1 MDKAQD
7 VLSKEELEFLLS
19 PLTDGESQDLS
30 THGERFEDEDE
41 ENGGQT
47 QGEAEHSPQCEKNA
61 WQPRT
66 LEEDDVADA
75 NPVLWAR
82 AEFLASLLEEELGS
96 ATRAHMRAR
105 PLSLAVGFPEDLA
118 ERSAAPA
125 FFALL
130 AAGKSD
136 IVFACNPLTTQ
147 ALADASLGAGH
158 MSLQPRGTLSYFDK
172 ELVRRCLDGLPQM
185 IERAFA
191 LPPCKMSRIVWS
203 ATSGSTPC
211 AFPWPLTALPE
222 SASCCSPWNFLQKR
236 GEQNK
241 RGRFRLS
248 RAPCRIRR
256 T

>member
-1 MDKAQD
+1 
-7 VLSKEELEFLLS
+7 
-19 PLTDGESQDLS
+19 
-30 THGERFEDEDE
+30 
-41 ENGGQT
+41 
-47 QGEAEHSPQCEKNA
+47 
-61 WQPRT
+61 
-66 LEEDDVADA
+66 
-75 NPVLWAR
+75 
-82 AEFLASLLEEELGS
+82 
-96 ATRAHMRAR
+96 MRAR

-191 LPPCKMSRIVWS
+191 LPPCKMSRIVWY
-203 ATSGSTPC
+203 ADDI
-211 AFPWPLTALPE
+211 FLTVRNIRVYAL
-222 SASCCSPWNFLQKR
+222 
-236 GEQNK
+236 
-241 RGRFRLS
+241 RLS
-248 RAPCRIRR
+248 LAIDGLAGECLLLLPLELFAKEG
-256 T
+256 

>member
-30 THGERFEDEDE
+30 THGESFEDEDE
-41 ENGGQT
+41 ENDSQT
-47 QGEAEHSPQCEKNA
+47 QGDAEHSPQEEENA
-61 WQPRT
+61 WQSRT
-66 LEEDDVADA
+66 VPDDAP

-105 PLSLAVGFPEDLA
+105 PLSLAVEFIEDLVQKI
-118 ERSAAPA
+118 ESPA

-136 IVFACNPLTTQ
+136 IVFACTPLTTQ

-158 MSLQPRGTLSYFDK
+158 MSLQPRGALSYFDK

-191 LPPCKMSRIVWS
+191 LQSCKMSRIVWY
-203 ATSGSTPC
+203 ADDI
-211 AFPWPLTALPE
+211 FLTVRDVRGYAL
-222 SASCCSPWNFLQKR
+222 
-236 GEQNK
+236 
-241 RGRFRLS
+241 RLS
-248 RAPCRIRR
+248 LAIDGLAGECLLLLPLELFAKEG
-256 T
+256 

>member
-1 MDKAQD
+1 M
-7 VLSKEELEFLLS
+7 
-19 PLTDGESQDLS
+19 
-30 THGERFEDEDE
+30 
-41 ENGGQT
+41 
-47 QGEAEHSPQCEKNA
+47 
-61 WQPRT
+61 
-66 LEEDDVADA
+66 ADA

-118 ERSAAPA
+118 ERSANPA

-191 LPPCKMSRIVWS
+191 LPPCKMSRIVWY
-203 ATSGSTPC
+203 ADDI
-211 AFPWPLTALPE
+211 FLTVRNIRVYAL
-222 SASCCSPWNFLQKR
+222 
-236 GEQNK
+236 
-241 RGRFRLS
+241 RLS
-248 RAPCRIRR
+248 LAIDGLAGECLLLLPLELFAKEG
-256 T
+256 

>member
-30 THGERFEDEDE
+30 THGESFEDEDE
-41 ENGGQT
+41 ENDGQT

-191 LPPCKMSRIVWS
+191 LPPCKMSRIVWY
-203 ATSGSTPC
+203 ADDI
-211 AFPWPLTALPE
+211 FLTVRNIRVYAL
-222 SASCCSPWNFLQKR
+222 
-236 GEQNK
+236 
-241 RGRFRLS
+241 RLS
-248 RAPCRIRR
+248 LAIDGLAGECLLLLPLELFAKEG
-256 T
+256 

>member
-19 PLTDGESQDLS
+19 PLNVGKSQDLS
-30 THGERFEDEDE
+30 TYGESFVDEDEDE
-41 ENGGQT
+41 ENDGQT

-118 ERSAAPA
+118 ERSANPA

-191 LPPCKMSRIVWS
+191 LPPCKMSRIVWY
-203 ATSGSTPC
+203 ADDI
-211 AFPWPLTALPE
+211 FLTVRNIRVYAL
-222 SASCCSPWNFLQKR
+222 
-236 GEQNK
+236 
-241 RGRFRLS
+241 RLS
-248 RAPCRIRR
+248 LAIDGLAGECLLLLPLELFAKEG
-256 T
+256 